1 MHPGTR
7 PPSAPSVLWFRLQI
21 TLDISGSV
29 AQLVISSPDK
39 QGEVA
44 LGLCEQES
52 EETPNALSL
61 VLAQGR
67 CRMQGLDHDD
77 YLCYYYYDYYQCILV
92 LNR

>member
-7 PPSAPSVLWFRLQI
+7 PPSGPSVLWFRLQI

-29 AQLVISSPDK
+29 AQLISSPDE

-44 LGLCEQES
+44 PGLCEQES

-67 CRMQGLDHDD
+67 RRMQGLDHD
-77 YLCYYYYDYYQCILV
+77 YYSRYYYYDYYQCILV
-92 LNR
+92 LHR